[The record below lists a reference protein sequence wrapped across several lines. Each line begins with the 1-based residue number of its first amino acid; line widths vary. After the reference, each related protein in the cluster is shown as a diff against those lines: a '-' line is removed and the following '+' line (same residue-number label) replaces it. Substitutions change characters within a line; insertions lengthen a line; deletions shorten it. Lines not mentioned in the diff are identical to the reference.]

1 MDFVRENGFEVV
13 SVTSDDVRTIKRFA
27 ARRGIKYP
35 LLSDVNKEAISAFNL
50 FNDRFP
56 ETSRYYGTAVP
67 QVVVVNADG
76 IVTHTFSG
84 HGYTAD
90 HEIEGI
96 VERALQG
103 GSS

>member
-1 MDFVRENGFEVV
+1 ME
-13 SVTSDDVRTIKRFA
+13 TLKRFA

-35 LLSDVNKEAISAFNL
+35 LLADSGSKAIRAFGL
-50 FNDRFP
+50 FNNGPPP
-56 ETSRYYGTAVP
+56 ESRYYGTALP

-90 HEIEGI
+90 EEIRGI
-96 VERALQG
+96 IERALEG
-103 GSS
+103 AAG